1 LLLLTESYE
10 NIGRYKQ
17 ALNCLNKLSELNVDK
32 YSDLVLIKQGI
43 IYRDIGMEREAQV
56 VFQKILNVFPN
67 SKYVNLAQEEIK
79 NI

>member
-1 LLLLTESYE
+1 MLSESYE

-17 ALNCLNKLSELNVDK
+17 ALNFLHKLSELDVDK

-43 IYRDIGMEREAQV
+43 IYRNIGMKDEAKE
-56 VFQKILNVFPN
+56 VFQTILNVFPS
-67 SKYVNLAQEEIK
+67 SKYISLVQEEIK